1 MPRRGGAPDAV
12 EMSDRLEADRRNH
25 GPSVGV
31 LLLCALVLAGGYGV
45 ALLRGP
51 KPAQEVRVVMFAPPE
66 PAPEVVAEPE

>member
-1 MPRRGGAPDAV
+1 LPRRGGAPDAV
-12 EMSDRLEADRRNH
+12 EMSDRLEAGRRNH

-45 ALLRGP
+45 SLLRGP
-51 KPAQEVRVVMFAPPE
+51 KPAQEVRVVTFAPPE

>member
-1 MPRRGGAPDAV
+1 
-12 EMSDRLEADRRNH
+12 MSDRLEAARRNH

-51 KPAQEVRVVMFAPPE
+51 KPAQEVRVVTFAPPE
-66 PAPEVVAEPE
+66 PASEVVAEPE

>member
-1 MPRRGGAPDAV
+1 
-12 EMSDRLEADRRNH
+12 MSDRLEAGRRNH

-51 KPAQEVRVVMFAPPE
+51 KPAQEVRMVMIAPSE
-66 PAPEVVAEPE
+66 PGPEVVAQPE

>member
-1 MPRRGGAPDAV
+1 
-12 EMSDRLEADRRNH
+12 MSDRWQADRSNH

-51 KPAQEVRVVMFAPPE
+51 KPAQEVRVVTFAPPE
-66 PAPEVVAEPE
+66 PASEVVAEPE